1 MTPYIS
7 EMSKRSMSQTNSQS
21 TQAEECGVS
30 KLSAVEAQEEARF
43 ALNELTSH
51 EYSDEEYMKWEEKL
65 CKKAMKIDKTGKI
78 NFTPEAWFNWLVKEG
93 LTNEDIL
100 NDLARE
106 YGNWNGKEAVN

>member
-1 MTPYIS
+1 MYRVKNVCNRIRLVFNHNGGRLLMP
-7 EMSKRSMSQTNSQS
+7 N
-21 TQAEECGVS
+21 
-30 KLSAVEAQEEARF
+30 LSDIEAQEEVQF

-51 EYSDEEYMKWEEKL
+51 EYSDEEYMKWQEKL